1 MQKQITIKGRA
12 FISMG
17 EILENS
23 DISRQTV
30 YNYIDKNRLKKTK
43 RAWLV
48 YVDKEERE
56 SVISKKENKDNI
68 EKWQKKAENKNS
80 VLLLERE
87 LETIKL
93 VYGQTMQEKTQW
105 IGENMKKETE
115 IKSLTKANWL
125 LRGVVIWLWFLCIAG
140 RLLFV
145 LSK

>member
-1 MQKQITIKGRA
+1 MQKQITVKGRT

-30 YNYIDKNRLKKTK
+30 YNYVSKNALKKLK
-43 RAWLV
+43 RDWLV
-48 YVDKEERE
+48 YVDKEEWE
-56 SVISKKENKDNI
+56 KVISKKENKDNI

-87 LETIKL
+87 LETVKL

-105 IGENMKKETE
+105 IGENMKKENE
-115 IKSLTKANWL
+115 IKELSKANWL

-140 RLLFV
+140 RLLF
-145 LSK
+145 LSWK

>member
-1 MQKQITIKGRA
+1 MQKQITVKGRA

-17 EILENS
+17 EILEKG

-30 YNYIDKNRLKKTK
+30 YNYIEKNRLKKTK

-48 YVDKEERE
+48 YIDKEERE

-80 VLLLERE
+80 VLLLEKE
-87 LETIKL
+87 IETLKV
-93 VYGQTMQEKTQW
+93 VYGQTQQEKAQW
-105 IGENMKKETE
+105 IGENMKKENE
-115 IKSLTKANWL
+115 IKELSKANWL
-125 LRGVVIWLWFLCIAG
+125 LRGVVIWLWLLCIAG

>member
-1 MQKQITIKGRA
+1 MQKQITVKGRA

-30 YNYIDKNRLKKTK
+30 YNYVSKNGLKKLK
-43 RAWLV
+43 RDWLV
-48 YVDKEERE
+48 YVDKEEWE
-56 SVISKKENKDNI
+56 KVISKKENKDNI

-87 LETIKL
+87 LETVKL

-140 RLLFV
+140 RVLFV